1 MGRERELAARILA
14 ERDRSAPAAPNPA
27 PILPQSAPETPVDL
41 TNAAPQ
47 PTQAGKGDIRE
58 QRKIW
63 RTNRI
68 ASFTANQRRKREWI
82 NFAEI
87 ADWCSEVDGSVVPNE
102 SARASAYEK
111 LQRDLLE
118 GDFEENGRSRVLY
131 LHPWT
136 VKAKMTRQ
144 WMENMIE
151 THPRAT
157 IRSKYLDHCWL
168 PRNLFQRWLAKH
180 HLPASTRSAL
190 RQRRRFRP
198 IRHLGI
204 DEPDSPWRRPAR
216 GFLDFPR
223 AFQNESGLVSPR
235 SAKGERPA
243 PAAGRLVNA
252 AA

>member
-1 MGRERELAARILA
+1 MV
-14 ERDRSAPAAPNPA
+14 RSAHGIRRLWARVRTGRAYPGEARPVSPCSSKPSANPAAVSFGWCRRSYQTKSA
-27 PILPQSAPETPVDL
+27 TAQSD
-41 TNAAPQ
+41 
-47 PTQAGKGDIRE
+47 KGDIQERA
-58 QRKIW
+58 RIW

-68 ASFTANQRRKREWI
+68 VRFAEDQRRKREWI

-136 VKAKMTRQ
+136 VKAKVTRQ

-151 THPRAT
+151 THPPAT

-180 HLPASTRSAL
+180 HLPASA
-190 RQRRRFRP
+190 P
-198 IRHLGI
+198 
-204 DEPDSPWRRPAR
+204 RPAR
-216 GFLDFPR
+216 ELWAIHDLL
-223 AFQNESGLVSPR
+223 QSLR
-235 SAKGERPA
+235 SL
-243 PAAGRLVNA
+243 AAGWHLGPDHGSAGRRPRWRGA
-252 AA
+252 DD